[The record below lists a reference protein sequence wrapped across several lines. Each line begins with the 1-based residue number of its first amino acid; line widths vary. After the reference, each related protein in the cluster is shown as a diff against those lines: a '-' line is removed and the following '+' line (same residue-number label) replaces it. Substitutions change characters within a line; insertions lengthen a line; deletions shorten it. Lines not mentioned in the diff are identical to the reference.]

1 MMKSGIGT
9 AIYIPFTNGMELD
22 LGILFVPFLFI
33 AVLGTVNGVN
43 LTDGLDGLAGGVTL
57 IVAAFFMIVSWAA
70 GSMIS
75 PVCGAIVG
83 ALLAFLLFNCYPA
96 KVFMG
101 DTGSLALGGFVA
113 ATAFVLKMPIFIVIV
128 GFVYLWESITVMLQ
142 VGWFKI
148 TKRKYGEGRRLFKMA
163 PFHHHLEQ
171 CGWRETKVVTLFYVV
186 TALQKLG
193 AVVTLQDMKERN
205 AVPAAALE
213 LEKEGVALYT
223 GKNPDDIACEQDL
236 IVLSPGIPC
245 DLPFI
250 IAAEAAGVEVISEVE
265 LAYRETTCPI
275 TAITGTNGKTTTTTL
290 TGEIMKAVRPNTAVV
305 GNIGVPYSEKVQGLT
320 EQDWV
325 VAEISSF
332 QMEKAKEFHPHIS
345 AVLNI
350 TPDHLNRHKTME
362 VYIAMKERVF
372 AKQTAED
379 FCILNYEDEV
389 CRKMADKTAAKV
401 FFFSSAQPL
410 AEGIYLQDKD
420 IFVKWQG
427 IDEKLISVDELQILG
442 VHNYENVMAAAA
454 MGICAGVALDTI
466 RQVLKSFA
474 GVEHRIE
481 YVATVDGV
489 DYYND
494 SKGTNTDASI
504 RAVLAMQKP
513 IVLIG
518 GGYDKGVSF
527 DDWTKLFPGRVK
539 HLVLIGVTAPQIR
552 ASAEKFGFT
561 AMTDCETFAEA
572 VDLCREKAE
581 PGDCVLLSP
590 ACASWGMFDNYEQRG
605 EMFKEQVRSYLQ
617 K

>member
-1 MMKSGIGT
+1 MEYNGKKALVCGMAKSGI
-9 AIYIPFTNGMELD
+9 
-22 LGILFVPFLFI
+22 
-33 AVLGTVNGVN
+33 
-43 LTDGLDGLAGGVTL
+43 
-57 IVAAFFMIVSWAA
+57 AAAK
-70 GSMIS
+70 
-75 PVCGAIVG
+75 
-83 ALLAFLLFNCYPA
+83 LL
-96 KVFMG
+96 
-101 DTGSLALGGFVA
+101 
-113 ATAFVLKMPIFIVIV
+113 
-128 GFVYLWESITVMLQ
+128 
-142 VGWFKI
+142 
-148 TKRKYGEGRRLFKMA
+148 KR
-163 PFHHHLEQ
+163 
-171 CGWRETKVVTLFYVV
+171 
-186 TALQKLG
+186 LG
-193 AVVTLQDMKERN
+193 AAVTLQDMKKREELS
-205 AVPAAALE
+205 AEVLALE
-213 LEKEGVALYT
+213 NEGIVLYT
-223 GKNPDDIACEQDL
+223 GANPDDIACKQDI

-250 IAAEAAGVEVISEVE
+250 GAAEAAGVEVISEVE
-265 LAYRETTCPI
+265 LAYRLTPCPI

-290 TGEIMKAVRPNTAVV
+290 TGEIMKAVYPATAVV
-305 GNIGVPYSEKVQGLT
+305 GNIGISYSGEVERLT
-320 EQDWV
+320 EKDWV

-379 FCILNYEDEV
+379 FCILNHGDAA

-401 FFFSSAQPL
+401 FFFSSSEKL
-410 AEGIYLQDKD
+410 EEGIYLDGEN
-420 IFVKWQG
+420 IEVRWGG
-427 IDEKLISVDELQILG
+427 INETLINVNDLQILG
-442 VHNYENVMAAAA
+442 VHNHENVMAAAA
-454 MGICAGVALDTI
+454 AGICANVPLDTI
-466 RQVLKSFA
+466 REVLKAFA

-494 SKGTNTDASI
+494 SKGTNVDASI
-504 RAVLAMQKP
+504 RAVLAMKKP

-527 DDWTKLFPGRVK
+527 DEWTQLFPGRVK
-539 HLVLIGVTAPQIR
+539 HLVLIGVTAPQVR

-561 AMTDCETFAEA
+561 AISDCETFQEA
-572 VDLCREKAE
+572 VDLCRAKAE

-605 EMFKEQVRSYLQ
+605 DMFKEQVRGYL